1 MNYDFLNEVIS
12 HRSHV
17 VYARVILLNLDETP
31 IETIEGR
38 ITSGSINVDG
48 ASAVRRTCSF
58 SMVSSVLDTSAY
70 QWGIHSKFSFE
81 VGLENPFFGTEKNW
95 AGAPQIIWF
104 KQGIYVCT
112 SYSSSISTTG
122 YTINLQ
128 GKDKMCL
135 LNGDVGGTLPA
146 LSTDFDKIE
155 NITAEYTLVEL
166 SQDKWYAGKY
176 YIQLED
182 GSYELS
188 VDYFDSTA
196 TYYVKNLVSDTEKI
210 WIGDVVKEM
219 VHTYGN
225 EPYHNIIIQD
235 VAENGVE
242 LWEYRGD
249 KTMFMLVRC
258 STYEVENLILDDE
271 TTVYWLKNGIGG
283 GATQVHLYDLVNSNN
298 KDYNDP
304 EYFKFLTLNTL
315 TSDGQAGMEEYGLIQ
330 DPYDNEDAFY
340 LMKFEYGDLVGY
352 HATPLVY
359 PDDLTAAVGNS
370 ITSVLDNITKT
381 FGNYEYFYDLD
392 GHFIF
397 QKKKSQIQTESLGLT
412 TIAQRRSEV
421 NSNEMRSDII
431 FDNTSLEEL
440 RSYNYQDSKL
450 FTQFSITPQLSNIK
464 NDYSIWGTR
473 SSVSNSNVPV
483 HYRFAVSEKPI
494 EYTSIQTGITYYNI
508 EEFGDGDDWRELIYQ
523 MAEDYYAC
531 NQDDDFL
538 AKVGRANP
546 TYYPTGYTGY
556 EPFYQDMQAFW
567 RQIYRPEDEWVMQ
580 KKTVNADNFASMVSV
595 QPIYVVDTDSG
606 IADYVRLENT
616 AAYDEGQTYYER
628 VKKNNEGDGH
638 WHVDVL
644 ENPTTINYWLDF
656 CNSGDL
662 AKFSIQRLGGR
673 AKAVNDST
681 VKSIYYEEAPNVLF
695 AYIDEERDRT
705 MTGYTY
711 LLINRSMEDLFQV
724 AAVGKSAKEALT
736 SLLNES
742 AFVAE
747 SLSIT
752 SVPIY
757 YLDVNTKIQIAD
769 NDRGINGE
777 YLVSKLTI
785 PLAYNGTMSITAT
798 NIING
803 IY

>member
-1 MNYDFLNEVIS
+1 MNYDFLNEIIS
-12 HRSHV
+12 HRSHI
-17 VYARVILLNLDETP
+17 VYARVVLLSLDETP

-58 SMVSSVLDTSAY
+58 SMISSVLDTSAY

-95 AGAPQIIWF
+95 TGAPQIIWF

-135 LNGDVGGTLPA
+135 LNGDIGGALPA

-155 NITAEYTLVEL
+155 NITAEYHQIEL
-166 SQDKWYAGKY
+166 AGDHWYAGKY
-176 YIQLED
+176 YIKNGD
-182 GSYELS
+182 DYELS
-188 VDYFDSTA
+188 TDYFDQNK
-196 TYYVKNLVSDTEKI
+196 TYYIKKLTSETEKI

-219 VHTYGN
+219 IHTYGN

-249 KTMFMLVRC
+249 KTMFMLVRK
-258 STYEVENLILDDE
+258 STYEVENLMLDDE
-271 TTVYWLKNGIGG
+271 TQVYWLKSGIGG
-283 GATQVHLYDLVNSNN
+283 GATACKLYELVNSSGQIGG
-298 KDYNDP
+298 
-304 EYFKFLTLNTL
+304 FKFLTLNTL
-315 TSDGQAGMEEYGLIQ
+315 TSDGQYGMEEYSLLK
-330 DPYDNEDAFY
+330 DPYNNDDAFY
-340 LMKFEYGDLVGY
+340 LMKFNYGDLVGY

-359 PDDLTAAVGNS
+359 PEDLTAAVGSS
-370 ITSVLDNITKT
+370 ITSVLDNIVKI

-392 GHFIF
+392 GHFVF
-397 QKKKSQIQTESLGLT
+397 QKKKSIVQTESLGLT
-412 TIAQRRSEV
+412 SVAQRRSEV
-421 NSNEMRSDII
+421 NSNNYRSDII
-431 FDNTSLEEL
+431 FNNTLLDEL

-450 FTQFSITPQLSNIK
+450 FTQFSITPQLSNIR

-483 HYRFAVSEKPI
+483 HYRFAISDKPVK
-494 EYTSIQTGITYYNI
+494 YTSIRTGETFYSTEDVGANG
-508 EEFGDGDDWRELIYQ
+508 EDWRELIYQ

-538 AKVGRANP
+538 AKVAKANP
-546 TYYPTGYTGY
+546 DTYPTGYTGY

-567 RQIYRPEDEWVMQ
+567 RQIYRPENEWVMQ
-580 KKTVNADNFASMVSV
+580 KKDVTADNFAPTVNNTNV
-595 QPIYVVDTDSG
+595 YIVDTSSG
-606 IADYVRLENT
+606 SADYIKLDGT

-628 VKKNNEGDGH
+628 VEKVNESSDGH

-644 ENPTTINYWLDF
+644 DNPTSINYWLDF
-656 CNSGDL
+656 CSSGDL
-662 AKFSIQRLGGR
+662 AKFSIQRLGDR

-711 LLINRSMEDLFQV
+711 LLINRSMEELFTI
-724 AAVGKSAKEALT
+724 ASTGKSAKEALT
-736 SLLNES
+736 TQLNSS
-742 AFVAE
+742 AFIAE

-769 NDRGINGE
+769 NERGINGD
-777 YLVSKLTI
+777 YIVSKLTI

-798 NIING
+798 NVING